1 VTIRSGII
9 STPVDFNQ
17 RAAAPRMQ
25 SIPLFVTASGL
36 LAAIAIGFALTLIV
50 LNANYGRSHLRQW
63 QWMWVA
69 LALYAVASGFALLA
83 VNRPLLAPFRSA
95 ASLVAL
101 GAAWWH
107 LASLDRGVRAFLGR
121 IRSEAFPAWIL
132 IGVPI
137 LVAAFLVLTPVPG
150 DPDERLARYYVRLI
164 VLAVAWSAT
173 YLIAG
178 VRLLRSAPGV
188 SVLGQRILGGA
199 LVAYGALRIGEPF
212 LHFVGPS
219 PVLAQFVTFG
229 GLPLLVA
236 FGAGMLIALLDV
248 ERARAVDAAEA
259 SHAVRRAADEAEAAL
274 TAQLDR
280 QRERFRSL
288 IEHSSD
294 IIFLL
299 APDATV
305 EYVSPA
311 VTHVLGWPPSELVG
325 NDPFTYIHPED
336 RAGLRDALLRA
347 FASDPTLPGGIPFRA
362 RHRDGSWVRVES
374 VARVLDEPGRGKRLI
389 VSARDVR
396 ERLRLETELISARRL
411 ESIGRLAGGIA
422 HDFNNLLTA
431 VLGNVALLR
440 PHLAKDTE
448 GSSHLDEIQQASRRG
463 ADLITRILAFAR
475 RQIVEP
481 RSIDLGDQVRGLETL
496 LRRLLPAHTVMEI
509 EAPTPVWIV
518 KADPTAVEQALV
530 NLVVNARDAMPQG
543 GRLRVTVSH
552 ETFGEAGHE
561 DLGIPAGDWVRVD
574 VSDTGVGIDE
584 HHLGHV
590 FEPFFTTKD
599 ASGGSGLGLATVF
612 GSVTQA
618 GGHVRVRSLAGRGA
632 TFSLFFP
639 RARGSHDGET
649 NGAAHGEA
657 SAANARARA
666 GEVILLVEDEDR
678 VRSVTARQMRDLGY
692 QVLTA
697 ADGDEAASVAASHG
711 GVIHALVS
719 DLVMPG
725 IGGVETAA
733 RIRRTRSRIGV
744 VFISGF
750 SEEALEWQGALPQG
764 GRLLK
769 KPFAGDE
776 LGAAVRAAIDAGTAN

>member
-1 VTIRSGII
+1 ML
-9 STPVDFNQ
+9 N
-17 RAAAPRMQ
+17 
-25 SIPLFVTASGL
+25 IPLFVSASGIL
-36 LAAIAIGFALTLIV
+36 VVIAIGFALTLVV
-50 LNANYGRSHLRQW
+50 LNGSYDRAHLRHW

-69 LALYAVASGFALLA
+69 LALYAFASGFALLA
-83 VNRPLLAPFRSA
+83 VNRPPLAPFRIA
-95 ASLVAL
+95 ASLLAL

-107 LASLDRGVRAFLGR
+107 LATLDAGVRAFLGR
-121 IRSEAFPAWIL
+121 SRTEALPPWIL
-132 IGVPI
+132 LGVPI
-137 LVAAFLVLTPVPG
+137 LIAAFLVLTPVPA
-150 DPDERLARYYVRLI
+150 DPDDRLARYIVRLV
-164 VLAVAWSAT
+164 VLAIAWGAT
-173 YLIAG
+173 YSIAG
-178 VRLLRSAPGV
+178 VRLLRGAPGV
-188 SVLGQRILGGA
+188 SVLGQRVLGGA
-199 LVAYGALRIGEPF
+199 LVAYGILRIGEPF
-212 LHFVGPS
+212 LHLLGPR
-219 PVLAQFVTFG
+219 PILAQFVTFG

-248 ERARAVDAAEA
+248 ERARALEAAEA

-299 APDATV
+299 DPAATV

-311 VTHVLGWPPSELVG
+311 VTHVLGWPASEFVG
-325 NDPFTYIHPED
+325 SDPFTYVHPED
-336 RAGLRDALLRA
+336 RAALRDAMLRA
-347 FASDPTLPGGIPFRA
+347 FAADPTLPGGIPFRA
-362 RHRDGSWVRVES
+362 RHRDGTWVRLES
-374 VARVLDEPGRGKRLI
+374 VARVLVEPDRGRRLI

-396 ERLRLETELISARRL
+396 ERLRLETELLSARRL

-431 VLGNVALLR
+431 VLGNAALLR
-440 PHLAKDTE
+440 PHLARDAE
-448 GSSHLDEIQQASRRG
+448 GLSHLEEIKQASRRG
-463 ADLITRILAFAR
+463 AELITRILAFAR
-475 RQIVEP
+475 RQIIEP
-481 RSIDLGDQVRGLETL
+481 RAIDLGEQVRGLETL
-496 LRRLLPAHTVMEI
+496 LRRLLPASTVLEI
-509 EAPTPVWIV
+509 DAPSPVWTV

-543 GRLRVTVSH
+543 GRLRVRVSH
-552 ETFGEAGHE
+552 ERFDEAGRA

-584 HHLGHV
+584 HLLGHV

-618 GGHVRVRSLAGRGA
+618 GGHVRVRSVAGQGA

-639 RARGSHDGET
+639 RSSEHTAIG
-649 NGAAHGEA
+649 NGAATTT
-657 SAANARARA
+657 SSRART

-692 QVLTA
+692 HVLTA
-697 ADGDEAASVAASHG
+697 ADGDEAASVAASHA

-725 IGGVETAA
+725 VGGVETAT
-733 RIRRTRSRIGV
+733 RIRKQRSRLGV

-764 GRLLK
+764 GRLVK
-769 KPFAGDE
+769 KPFAGEE
-776 LGAAVRAAIDAGTAN
+776 LGAAVRAAIDAERPTLDGAREVAAGELAVE